1 VDADDVGLLFDRHQR
16 WRVESITT
24 ATLAVETSGTGFFEI
39 TRRAARFLDK
49 SKARGGA
56 LLLSVRHTSA
66 SLVI

>member
-1 VDADDVGLLFDRHQR
+1 MPMTWVFIRPPSSVGA
-16 WRVESITT
+16 SNPITT

-56 LLLSVRHTSA
+56 LLLFVRHTSA